1 MCNLIKEKM
10 YLFSFSLSHMLTMF
24 LSIFSD
30 CISQLKLSLF
40 CVLLSLE
47 LTQKLAEYGSL
58 FQLSVSASAHC
69 SVLKAEWPLFSFFPS
84 F

>member
-1 MCNLIKEKM
+1 
-10 YLFSFSLSHMLTMF
+10 MLTMF

-58 FQLSVSASAHC
+58 F
-69 SVLKAEWPLFSFFPS
+69 
-84 F
+84 